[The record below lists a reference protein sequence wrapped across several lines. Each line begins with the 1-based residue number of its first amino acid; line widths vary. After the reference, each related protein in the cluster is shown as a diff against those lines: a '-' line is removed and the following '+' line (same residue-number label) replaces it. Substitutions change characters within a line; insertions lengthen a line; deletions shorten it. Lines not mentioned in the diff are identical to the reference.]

1 MQYNIAQPDLHAFKK
16 ASLKISIIF
25 PKKNSNIKYG
35 YSNAVSEQIW
45 FCSDEI
51 ILLKFHS

>member
-1 MQYNIAQPDLHAFKK
+1 MKYNIAQPDLHAFKK

-25 PKKNSNIKYG
+25 PKKISNIKYD
-35 YSNAVSEQIW
+35 YSDAVSEQKW
-45 FCSDEI
+45 FCCDEI

>member
-1 MQYNIAQPDLHAFKK
+1 MQYIIAQPDLHAFKK

-25 PKKNSNIKYG
+25 PKKFSNIKYDD
-35 YSNAVSEQIW
+35 SDAVSEQKW
-45 FCSDEI
+45 FYCDEI